1 MSKIGI
7 LGAGAWG
14 IALGMN
20 ANKNGHDICIWHYDK
35 DKASLLNKNR
45 KTSSLK
51 EINIP
56 KEINFVSNLKEL
68 IGSDILIYASP
79 TQSFDGITKEIKE
92 INNLKIPLVI
102 ASKGID
108 TKNNLLLEQI
118 NKINLPNCPTLI
130 LSGPGFAIDIAN
142 NLPTALTLAG
152 KSNELLERVG
162 HIMANNN
169 FRPYYNSDLIGVQV
183 GGALKNIIAIA
194 TGVAMGK
201 KLGDGAVASLVSR
214 GINEIITFGVAL
226 GANKDTFLGLSGLG
240 DLVLTATN
248 MKSRNTKLGFQI
260 GSSNQF
266 ENKVEN
272 LTEGIY
278 TTKAVYNMAKELN
291 LSLPIIEGVYNII
304 YNRHS
309 VNDVINLLLNRPLKK
324 EHL

>member
-1 MSKIGI
+1 
-7 LGAGAWG
+7 
-14 IALGMN
+14 
-20 ANKNGHDICIWHYDK
+20 
-35 DKASLLNKNR
+35 
-45 KTSSLK
+45 
-51 EINIP
+51 
-56 KEINFVSNLKEL
+56 
-68 IGSDILIYASP
+68 
-79 TQSFDGITKEIKE
+79 
-92 INNLKIPLVI
+92 
-102 ASKGID
+102 
-108 TKNNLLLEQI
+108 
-118 NKINLPNCPTLI
+118 
-130 LSGPGFAIDIAN
+130 
-142 NLPTALTLAG
+142 
-152 KSNELLERVG
+152 
-162 HIMANNN
+162 MANNN

-248 MKSRNTKLGFQI
+248 MKSRNTQLGFQI

-324 EHL
+324 ESL

>member
-20 ANKNGHDICIWHYDK
+20 ANKNGHDICIWHYNK

-56 KEINFVSNLKEL
+56 KEINFVSNLREL

-248 MKSRNTKLGFQI
+248 MKSRNTQLGFQI

-324 EHL
+324 ESL

>member
-56 KEINFVSNLKEL
+56 KEINFVSNLREL

-92 INNLKIPLVI
+92 INNLKIPLVV

-248 MKSRNTKLGFQI
+248 MKSRNTQLGFQI

-324 EHL
+324 ESL

>member
-56 KEINFVSNLKEL
+56 KEINFVSNLREL

-79 TQSFDGITKEIKE
+79 TQSFDGITREIKE

-248 MKSRNTKLGFQI
+248 MKSRNTQLGFQI

-278 TTKAVYNMAKELN
+278 TTKAVYHMAKELN
-291 LSLPIIEGVYNII
+291 LSLQIIEGVYNII

-324 EHL
+324 ESL

>member
-56 KEINFVSNLKEL
+56 KEINFVSNLREL

-79 TQSFDGITKEIKE
+79 TQSFDGITREIKE

-162 HIMANNN
+162 YIIANNN

-248 MKSRNTKLGFQI
+248 MKSRNTQLGFQI

-278 TTKAVYNMAKELN
+278 TTKAVYHMAKELN

-309 VNDVINLLLNRPLKK
+309 VNDVINLLLNKPLKK
-324 EHL
+324 ESL

>member
-20 ANKNGHDICIWHYDK
+20 ANKNGHDICIWHYNK

-56 KEINFVSNLKEL
+56 KEINFVSNLREL

-92 INNLKIPLVI
+92 INNLKIPLVV

-248 MKSRNTKLGFQI
+248 MKSRNTQLGFQI

-324 EHL
+324 ESL

>member
-20 ANKNGHDICIWHYDK
+20 TYKNGHDICIWHYDK

-56 KEINFVSNLKEL
+56 KEINFVSNLREL

-79 TQSFDGITKEIKE
+79 TQSFDGITREIKE

-248 MKSRNTKLGFQI
+248 MKSRNTQLGFQI

-278 TTKAVYNMAKELN
+278 TTKAVYHMAKELN

-324 EHL
+324 ESL

>member
-1 MSKIGI
+1 M
-7 LGAGAWG
+7 
-14 IALGMN
+14 
-20 ANKNGHDICIWHYDK
+20 CIRD
-35 DKASLLNKNR
+35 
-45 KTSSLK
+45 
-51 EINIP
+51 
-56 KEINFVSNLKEL
+56 SN
-68 IGSDILIYASP
+68 
-79 TQSFDGITKEIKE
+79 
-92 INNLKIPLVI
+92 N
-102 ASKGID
+102 
-108 TKNNLLLEQI
+108 
-118 NKINLPNCPTLI
+118 
-130 LSGPGFAIDIAN
+130 
-142 NLPTALTLAG
+142 
-152 KSNELLERVG
+152 
-162 HIMANNN
+162 
-169 FRPYYNSDLIGVQV
+169 DLIGVQV

-240 DLVLTATN
+240 DLVLTATS
-248 MKSRNTKLGFQI
+248 MKSRNTQLGFQI

-324 EHL
+324 EYL

>member
-20 ANKNGHDICIWHYDK
+20 ANKNGHDICIWHYNK

-56 KEINFVSNLKEL
+56 KEINFVSNLREL

-79 TQSFDGITKEIKE
+79 TQSFDGITREIKE

-248 MKSRNTKLGFQI
+248 MKSRNTQLGFQI

-324 EHL
+324 ESL

>member
-79 TQSFDGITKEIKE
+79 TQSFDGITREIKE

-248 MKSRNTKLGFQI
+248 MKSRNTQLGFQI

-278 TTKAVYNMAKELN
+278 TTKAVYHMAKELN

-324 EHL
+324 ESL

>member
-20 ANKNGHDICIWHYDK
+20 ANKNGHDICIWHYNK

-45 KTSSLK
+45 KISSLK

-56 KEINFVSNLKEL
+56 KEINFVSNLREL

-92 INNLKIPLVI
+92 INNLKIPLVV

-118 NKINLPNCPTLI
+118 NKINLPNCHTLI
-130 LSGPGFAIDIAN
+130 LSGQGFAIDIAN
-142 NLPTALTLAG
+142 NIPTALTLAG

-248 MKSRNTKLGFQI
+248 MKSRNTQLGFQI

-324 EHL
+324 ESL

>member
-1 MSKIGI
+1 
-7 LGAGAWG
+7 
-14 IALGMN
+14 
-20 ANKNGHDICIWHYDK
+20 
-35 DKASLLNKNR
+35 
-45 KTSSLK
+45 
-51 EINIP
+51 
-56 KEINFVSNLKEL
+56 
-68 IGSDILIYASP
+68 
-79 TQSFDGITKEIKE
+79 
-92 INNLKIPLVI
+92 
-102 ASKGID
+102 
-108 TKNNLLLEQI
+108 LLLEQI

-169 FRPYYNSDLIGVQV
+169 FRPYYNSDIIGVQV

-194 TGVAMGK
+194 TGIAMGS
-201 KLGDGAVASLVSR
+201 KLGDGAIASLVSR

-248 MKSRNTKLGFQI
+248 LKSRNTQLGFQI

-266 ENKVEN
+266 ESKVEN

-291 LSLPIIEGVYNII
+291 LSLPIIEGVHNIL
-304 YNRHS
+304 YNRNS

-324 EHL
+324 EYT

>member
-20 ANKNGHDICIWHYDK
+20 ANKNGHDICIWHYNK

-45 KTSSLK
+45 KISSLK

-56 KEINFVSNLKEL
+56 KEINFVSNLREL

-79 TQSFDGITKEIKE
+79 TQSFDGITREIKE

-248 MKSRNTKLGFQI
+248 MKSRNTQLGFQI

-278 TTKAVYNMAKELN
+278 TTKAVYHMAKELN

-324 EHL
+324 ESL

>member
-79 TQSFDGITKEIKE
+79 TQSFDGITREIKE

-152 KSNELLERVG
+152 KSNQLLEHVG
-162 HIMANNN
+162 YIMANNN

-248 MKSRNTKLGFQI
+248 MKSRNTQLGFQI

-324 EHL
+324 ESL

>member
-20 ANKNGHDICIWHYDK
+20 TYKNGHDICIWHYDK

-56 KEINFVSNLKEL
+56 KEINFVSNLREL

-79 TQSFDGITKEIKE
+79 TQSFDGITREIKE

-248 MKSRNTKLGFQI
+248 MKSRNTQLGFQI

-278 TTKAVYNMAKELN
+278 TTKAVYHMAKELN

-324 EHL
+324 EYL

>member
-20 ANKNGHDICIWHYDK
+20 ANKNGHDISIWHYNK

-45 KTSSLK
+45 KISSLK

-56 KEINFVSNLKEL
+56 KEINFVSNLREL

-92 INNLKIPLVI
+92 INNLKIPLVV

-248 MKSRNTKLGFQI
+248 MKSRNTQLGFQI

-324 EHL
+324 ESL

>member
-20 ANKNGHDICIWHYDK
+20 TYKNGHDICIWHYDK

-248 MKSRNTKLGFQI
+248 MKSRNTQLGFQI

-324 EHL
+324 EYL

>member
-56 KEINFVSNLKEL
+56 KEINFVSNLREL

-79 TQSFDGITKEIKE
+79 TQSFDGITREIKE

-248 MKSRNTKLGFQI
+248 MKSRNTQLGFQI

-324 EHL
+324 ESL

>member
-56 KEINFVSNLKEL
+56 KEINFVSNLREL

-92 INNLKIPLVI
+92 INNLKIPLVV

-248 MKSRNTKLGFQI
+248 MKSRNTQLGFQI

-272 LTEGIY
+272 LIEGIY

-309 VNDVINLLLNRPLKK
+309 VDGVINLLLNRPLKK
-324 EHL
+324 ESL

>member
-56 KEINFVSNLKEL
+56 KEINFVSNLREL

-248 MKSRNTKLGFQI
+248 MKSRNTQLGFQI

-324 EHL
+324 ESL

>member
-20 ANKNGHDICIWHYDK
+20 THKNGHDICIWHYDK
-35 DKASLLNKNR
+35 DKANLLNKNR
-45 KTSSLK
+45 KTSSLR

-152 KSNELLERVG
+152 KSNKLLERVG

-248 MKSRNTKLGFQI
+248 MKSRNTQLGFQI

-324 EHL
+324 EYL

>member
-56 KEINFVSNLKEL
+56 KEINFVSNLREL
-68 IGSDILIYASP
+68 IGSDILVYASP
-79 TQSFDGITKEIKE
+79 TQSFDGITREIKE

-108 TKNNLLLEQI
+108 TKNNLLLQQI

-248 MKSRNTKLGFQI
+248 MKSRNTQLGFQI
-260 GSSNQF
+260 GISNQF

-278 TTKAVYNMAKELN
+278 TTKAVYHMAKELN

-324 EHL
+324 ESL

>member
-56 KEINFVSNLKEL
+56 KEINFVSNLREL

-248 MKSRNTKLGFQI
+248 MKSRNTQLGFQI

-278 TTKAVYNMAKELN
+278 TTKAVYHMAKELN

-324 EHL
+324 EYL

>member
-56 KEINFVSNLKEL
+56 KEINFVSNLREL
-68 IGSDILIYASP
+68 TGSDILIYASP
-79 TQSFDGITKEIKE
+79 TQSFDGITREIKE

-248 MKSRNTKLGFQI
+248 MKSRNTQLGFQI

-278 TTKAVYNMAKELN
+278 TTKAVYHMAKELN

-324 EHL
+324 ESL

>member
-20 ANKNGHDICIWHYDK
+20 TYKNGHDICIWHYDK

>member
-92 INNLKIPLVI
+92 IYNLKIPLVI

-169 FRPYYNSDLIGVQV
+169 FRPYYNNDLIGVQV

-278 TTKAVYNMAKELN
+278 STKAVYNMAKELN

-324 EHL
+324 EYL

>member
-92 INNLKIPLVI
+92 IYNLKIPLVI

-324 EHL
+324 EYL

>member
-56 KEINFVSNLKEL
+56 KEINFVSNLREL

-248 MKSRNTKLGFQI
+248 MKSRNTQLGFQI

-278 TTKAVYNMAKELN
+278 TTKAVYHMEKELN

-324 EHL
+324 ESL

>member
-56 KEINFVSNLKEL
+56 KEINFVSNLREL

-79 TQSFDGITKEIKE
+79 TQSFDGITREIKE

-162 HIMANNN
+162 YIIANNN

-248 MKSRNTKLGFQI
+248 MKSRNTQLGFQI

-278 TTKAVYNMAKELN
+278 TTKAVYHMAKELN

-324 EHL
+324 ESL

>member
-278 TTKAVYNMAKELN
+278 STKAVYNMAKELN

-324 EHL
+324 EYL

>member
-20 ANKNGHDICIWHYDK
+20 ANKNGHDICIWHYNK

-45 KTSSLK
+45 KISSLK

-56 KEINFVSNLKEL
+56 KEINFVSNLREL

-92 INNLKIPLVI
+92 INNLKIPLVV

-214 GINEIITFGVAL
+214 SINEIITFGVAL

-248 MKSRNTKLGFQI
+248 MKSRNTQLGFQI

-324 EHL
+324 ESL

>member
-248 MKSRNTKLGFQI
+248 MKSRNTQLGFQI

-278 TTKAVYNMAKELN
+278 TTKAVYHMAKELN

-324 EHL
+324 ESL

>member
-56 KEINFVSNLKEL
+56 KEINFVSNLREL

-79 TQSFDGITKEIKE
+79 TQSFDGITREIKE

-152 KSNELLERVG
+152 KSNQLLERVG
-162 HIMANNN
+162 YIMANNN

-248 MKSRNTKLGFQI
+248 MKSRNTQLGFQI

-324 EHL
+324 EYL

>member
-14 IALGMN
+14 IAIGMN

-56 KEINFVSNLKEL
+56 KEINFVSNLREL

-79 TQSFDGITKEIKE
+79 TQSFDGITREIKE

-248 MKSRNTKLGFQI
+248 MKSRNTQLGFQI

-278 TTKAVYNMAKELN
+278 TTKAVYHMAKELN

-324 EHL
+324 ESL

>member
-20 ANKNGHDICIWHYDK
+20 TYKNGHNICIWHYDK

-56 KEINFVSNLKEL
+56 KEINFVSNLREL

-248 MKSRNTKLGFQI
+248 MKSRNTQLGFQI

-266 ENKVEN
+266 ENKLEN

>member
-20 ANKNGHDICIWHYDK
+20 TYKNGHDICIWHYDK

-79 TQSFDGITKEIKE
+79 TQSFDGITREIKE

-248 MKSRNTKLGFQI
+248 MKSRNTQLGFQI

-278 TTKAVYNMAKELN
+278 TTKAVYHMAKELN

-324 EHL
+324 ESL